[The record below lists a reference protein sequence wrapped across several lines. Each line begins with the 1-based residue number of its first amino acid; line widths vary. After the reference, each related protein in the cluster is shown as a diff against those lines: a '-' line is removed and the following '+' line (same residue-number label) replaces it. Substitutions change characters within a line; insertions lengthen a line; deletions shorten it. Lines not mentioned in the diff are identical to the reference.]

1 MVQLFNDGGGF
12 MWPILIIFIIGL
24 GFVLERLYHLFMGLS
39 SNEEFAIEV
48 ANTVSHQ
55 GIDAAKQLFGK
66 TLSKDLINKETGDL
80 IDEKGTSV
88 TEEKLKAWSNM
99 GVIEKSIKITD
110 NAVGPVANLCLATL
124 DRAHLGADE
133 AEHVL
138 DHSGSIEMASMEK
151 NMTWISL
158 CIATAPMLGFL
169 GTVWGMIQAFNDI
182 KMANDISP
190 AVVAGGISVAL
201 LTTAFGLVVAV
212 ILQIFQNAVLYII
225 DNQIVTLQKSTAALL
240 QAIKDMGKN

>member
-1 MVQLFNDGGGF
+1 MVQLFIDGGGF
-12 MWPILIIFIIGL
+12 MWPILFIFIIGL
-24 GFVLERLYHLFMGLS
+24 VFVLERLYHLFKGLS
-39 SNEEFAIEV
+39 SNEAFAQEI
-48 ANTVSHQ
+48 ADTVTSS
-55 GIDAAKQLFGK
+55 GIDSAKGNCEGAK
-66 TLSKDLINKETGDL
+66 
-80 IDEKGTSV
+80 
-88 TEEKLKAWSNM
+88 
-99 GVIEKSIKITD
+99 
-110 NAVGPVANLCLATL
+110 GPVANLCMAAL

-133 AEHVL
+133 AEQAL

-225 DNQIVTLQKSTAALL
+225 DNQIVTLQKSTTSLL
-240 QAIKDMGKN
+240 YAIKDSNKG

>member
-1 MVQLFNDGGGF
+1 MVQLFVDGGGF
-12 MWPILIIFIIGL
+12 MIPILLIFITGL
-24 GFVLERLYHLFMGLS
+24 AFVIERLYHLIKGLS
-39 SNEEFAIEV
+39 SNETFAEEI
-48 ANTVSHQ
+48 ANTVKSS
-55 GIDAAKQLFGK
+55 GIDSAKGQCEGA
-66 TLSKDLINKETGDL
+66 E
-80 IDEKGTSV
+80 
-88 TEEKLKAWSNM
+88 
-99 GVIEKSIKITD
+99 
-110 NAVGPVANLCLATL
+110 GPVANLCLAAL
-124 DRAHLGADE
+124 DRADLGAEE
-133 AEHVL
+133 AEHAL

-212 ILQIFQNAVLYII
+212 ILQIFQNAVMYII
-225 DNQIVTLQKSTAALL
+225 DNQIVTLQKSTTALL
-240 QAIKDMGKN
+240 HAIKDSSKS

>member
-1 MVQLFNDGGGF
+1 MVQLFIDGGGF
-12 MWPILIIFIIGL
+12 MWPILGIFIVGL
-24 GFVLERLYHLFMGLS
+24 VFVLERLYHLFKGLS
-39 SNEEFAIEV
+39 SNEDFAYEIADEV
-48 ANTVSHQ
+48 KQS
-55 GIDAAKQLFGK
+55 GIDSAKTKCEGSQ
-66 TLSKDLINKETGDL
+66 
-80 IDEKGTSV
+80 
-88 TEEKLKAWSNM
+88 
-99 GVIEKSIKITD
+99 
-110 NAVGPVANLCLATL
+110 GPVANLCLAAL
-124 DRAHLGADE
+124 DRANLGVDE
-133 AEHVL
+133 AEHAL

-225 DNQIVTLQKSTAALL
+225 DNQIVTLQKSTTTLL
-240 QAIKDMGKN
+240 HAIKDMGKS

>member
-1 MVQLFNDGGGF
+1 MVQLFIDGGGF
-12 MWPILIIFIIGL
+12 MWPILGIFIVGL
-24 GFVLERLYHLFMGLS
+24 VFVLERLYHLFKGLS
-39 SNEEFAIEV
+39 SNEDFAYEIAAEV
-48 ANTVSHQ
+48 KQS
-55 GIDAAKQLFGK
+55 GIDSAKTKCEGSQ
-66 TLSKDLINKETGDL
+66 
-80 IDEKGTSV
+80 
-88 TEEKLKAWSNM
+88 
-99 GVIEKSIKITD
+99 
-110 NAVGPVANLCLATL
+110 GPVANLCLAAL
-124 DRAHLGADE
+124 DRANLGAEE
-133 AEHVL
+133 AEHAL

-212 ILQIFQNAVLYII
+212 VLQIFQNAVLYII
-225 DNQIVTLQKSTAALL
+225 DNQIVTLQKSTTALL
-240 QAIKDMGKN
+240 HAIKDMGKS

>member
-1 MVQLFNDGGGF
+1 MVQLFIDGGGF
-12 MWPILIIFIIGL
+12 MWPILFIFIIG
-24 GFVLERLYHLFMGLS
+24 FVFVIERLYHLFKGLS
-39 SNEEFAIEV
+39 SNEEFAYEI
-48 ANTVSHQ
+48 ADTVKNS
-55 GIDAAKQLFGK
+55 GLDSAV
-66 TLSKDLINKETGDL
+66 SKCEG
-80 IDEKGTSV
+80 
-88 TEEKLKAWSNM
+88 AQ
-99 GVIEKSIKITD
+99 
-110 NAVGPVANLCLATL
+110 GPVANLCLAAL
-124 DRAHLGADE
+124 DRGNLGADE
-133 AEHVL
+133 AEHAL

-212 ILQIFQNAVLYII
+212 VLQVFQNAVLYII
-225 DNQIVTLQKSTAALL
+225 DNQIVTLQKSTTALL
-240 QAIKDMGKN
+240 HAIKDSVK

>member
-1 MVQLFNDGGGF
+1 MVQLFIDGGGF
-12 MWPILIIFIIGL
+12 MWPILVIFIIGL
-24 GFVLERLYHLFMGLS
+24 VFVLERLYHLFKGLS
-39 SNEEFAIEV
+39 SNEQFAYDIAEEV
-48 ANTVSHQ
+48 KQQ
-55 GIDAAKQLFGK
+55 GISSAKK
-66 TLSKDLINKETGDL
+66 KC
-80 IDEKGTSV
+80 
-88 TEEKLKAWSNM
+88 EEAQ
-99 GVIEKSIKITD
+99 
-110 NAVGPVANLCLATL
+110 GPVANLCLAAL
-124 DRAHLGADE
+124 DRGNLGAEE
-133 AEHVL
+133 AEHAL

-225 DNQIVTLQKSTAALL
+225 DNQIVTLQKSTTVILH
-240 QAIKDMGKN
+240 AIKDINTN

>member
-1 MVQLFNDGGGF
+1 MVQLFLDGGGF
-12 MWPILIIFIIGL
+12 MWPILVIFIIGL
-24 GFVLERLYHLFMGLS
+24 VFVLERLYHLFKGLS
-39 SNEEFAIEV
+39 SNEEFAYDIAEEVKLSGIE
-48 ANTVSHQ
+48 S
-55 GIDAAKQLFGK
+55 AKTKCEGAK
-66 TLSKDLINKETGDL
+66 
-80 IDEKGTSV
+80 
-88 TEEKLKAWSNM
+88 
-99 GVIEKSIKITD
+99 
-110 NAVGPVANLCLATL
+110 GPVANLCLAAL
-124 DRAHLGADE
+124 DRGNLGAEE
-133 AEHVL
+133 AEQAL

-212 ILQIFQNAVLYII
+212 VLQIFQNAVLYII
-225 DNQIVTLQKSTAALL
+225 DNQIVTLQKSTTVLL
-240 QAIKDMGKN
+240 YAIKDMEKN

>member
-1 MVQLFNDGGGF
+1 MVQLFIDGGGF
-12 MWPILIIFIIGL
+12 MWPILGIFIVGL
-24 GFVLERLYHLFMGLS
+24 VFVLERLYHLFKGLS
-39 SNEEFAIEV
+39 SNEDFAYEIADEV
-48 ANTVSHQ
+48 KQS
-55 GIDAAKQLFGK
+55 GIDSAKTKCEGSQ
-66 TLSKDLINKETGDL
+66 
-80 IDEKGTSV
+80 
-88 TEEKLKAWSNM
+88 
-99 GVIEKSIKITD
+99 
-110 NAVGPVANLCLATL
+110 GPVANLCLAAL
-124 DRAHLGADE
+124 DRANLGVDE
-133 AEHVL
+133 AEHAL

-225 DNQIVTLQKSTAALL
+225 DNQIVTLQKSTTALL
-240 QAIKDMGKN
+240 HAIKDMRKS

>member
-1 MVQLFNDGGGF
+1 MVQLFLDGGGF
-12 MWPILIIFIIGL
+12 MWPILVIFIIGL
-24 GFVLERLYHLFMGLS
+24 VFVLERLYHLFKGLS
-39 SNEEFAIEV
+39 SNEEFAYDIAEEVKQSGIE
-48 ANTVSHQ
+48 S
-55 GIDAAKQLFGK
+55 AK
-66 TLSKDLINKETGDL
+66 
-80 IDEKGTSV
+80 
-88 TEEKLKAWSNM
+88 
-99 GVIEKSIKITD
+99 IKCEG
-110 NAVGPVANLCLATL
+110 AKGPVANLCLAAL
-124 DRAHLGADE
+124 DRGNLGAEE
-133 AEHVL
+133 AEHAL

-212 ILQIFQNAVLYII
+212 VLQIFQNAVLYII
-225 DNQIVTLQKSTAALL
+225 DNQIVTLQKSTTVLL
-240 QAIKDMGKN
+240 HAIKDTVKK

>member
-1 MVQLFNDGGGF
+1 MVQLFIDGGGF
-12 MWPILIIFIIGL
+12 MWPILGIFIVGL
-24 GFVLERLYHLFMGLS
+24 VFVLERLYHLFKGLS
-39 SNEEFAIEV
+39 SNEDFAFEIADEV
-48 ANTVSHQ
+48 KQS
-55 GIDAAKQLFGK
+55 GIDSAKTKCEGSQ
-66 TLSKDLINKETGDL
+66 
-80 IDEKGTSV
+80 
-88 TEEKLKAWSNM
+88 
-99 GVIEKSIKITD
+99 
-110 NAVGPVANLCLATL
+110 GPVANLCLAAL
-124 DRAHLGADE
+124 DRANLGVDE
-133 AEHVL
+133 AEHAL

-225 DNQIVTLQKSTAALL
+225 DNQIVTLQKSTTALL
-240 QAIKDMGKN
+240 HAIKDMGKG